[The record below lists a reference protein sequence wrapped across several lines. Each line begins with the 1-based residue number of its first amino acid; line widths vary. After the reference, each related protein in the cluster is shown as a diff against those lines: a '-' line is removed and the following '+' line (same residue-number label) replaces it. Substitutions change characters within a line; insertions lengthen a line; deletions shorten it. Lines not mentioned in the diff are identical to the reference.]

1 MKTLMNGIKQIL
13 LVLASG
19 LILMAGLSGCKQD
32 HLTFNTTSTV
42 NLYDY
47 LKQNPDQFSLFQ
59 QIVDKAGYASF
70 LNTYGTYTLFAPTNA
85 GVNAYL
91 KANGKAN
98 VDAIDAAT
106 AKGLVSIALIAD
118 TISSQNFT
126 DGKIRTPSTS
136 GQYLITGSLL
146 VNGTTNTVINKQANL
161 VTANIKL
168 GNGLLHI
175 VDNMLFPAGLTLAQT
190 VEQNSK
196 YTIFTAILKATGF
209 YDTLNVAVSAN
220 PNPTRKY
227 LTLIGITDSSYK
239 AAGFADYNAVK
250 TRYST
255 KGDPKNHA
263 DSLWLYAAYH
273 IWPEVSFLSDI
284 AINNSHTTL
293 APLEITTS
301 QLLGQDLLI
310 NNDTFNGNL
319 ELGQILYRPASDI
332 SASNGV
338 LHSAQGYA
346 AVIGGVSYKSVGN
359 YSIKIRFPS
368 PVYFDL
374 GNQPEILKTP
384 GLYRQPNKAGTF
396 LIGQLSLVFMEGA
409 GGAGNNMTYQTE
421 PNPPNTNDY
430 YYNNDYMV
438 MGTRWRLGSNGL
450 HKAEFTTPVI
460 VKGTYKI
467 WVDYKQNGSGT
478 ITLSYFDNVALPNTF
493 NNKDALNPTETD
505 AQAEARGFKSYS
517 DSPVGTSTTVGYNGF
532 TGRLLGI
539 VNIATTDH
547 HKIRFETTA
556 VDGSNPGF
564 ILDVVEFRPIT
575 MDQVHPRLGR
585 AGVLVP

>member
-1 MKTLMNGIKQIL
+1 L

-19 LILMAGLSGCKQD
+19 LVLMAGFSGCKQD
-32 HLTFNTTSTV
+32 HLTYNTTSTV

-47 LKQNPDQFSLFQ
+47 MSQNADQFSLFQ

-91 KANGKAN
+91 KAAGIAN
-98 VDAIDAAT
+98 VGAIDAAT

-118 TISSQNFT
+118 TISSTNFT
-126 DGKIRTPSTS
+126 DGKIRTPTTS
-136 GQYLITGSLL
+136 GQYLITGTKII
-146 VNGTTNTVINKQANL
+146 NGVATTVINKQANL
-161 VTANIKL
+161 ITANVKV
-168 GNGLLHI
+168 GNGLLHVI
-175 VDNMLFPAGLTLAQT
+175 DNMLAPAGLTLAQT

-196 YTIFTAILKATGF
+196 YTIFTAILKATHF
-209 YDTLNVAVSAN
+209 YDTLNVAVSTN
-220 PNPTRKY
+220 PNPLRKY
-227 LTLIGITDSSYK
+227 LTLIAITDSSYK
-239 AAGFADYNAVK
+239 ASGFADYNAVK

-255 KGDPKNHA
+255 KGDPTNHA

-273 IWPEVSFLSDI
+273 IWPEISFLSDI
-284 AINNSHTTL
+284 AINNSHATL

-301 QLLGQDLLI
+301 QLFGQDLLI
-310 NNDTFNGNL
+310 NNDTFNGVL
-319 ELGQILYRPASDI
+319 ELGQQLYRPASDI
-332 SASNGV
+332 SAANGV
-338 LHSAQGYA
+338 LHSAQGYSA
-346 AVIGGVSYKSVGN
+346 TISGVAYKSVGN
-359 YSIKIRFPS
+359 YTIKIRFPS

-374 GNQPEILKTP
+374 GVQPEILKTP
-384 GLYRQPNKAGTF
+384 GLYRQPNKTGTF
-396 LIGQLSLVFMEGA
+396 LIGQLANVLMTGA
-409 GGAGNNMTYQTE
+409 GSAGNNMIYTTE

-450 HKAEFTTPVI
+450 HSAEFLTPVI

-467 WVDYKQNGSGT
+467 WVDYKQNSSGT
-478 ITLSYFDNVALPNTF
+478 VTLSYFDNVSLPNTF
-493 NNKDALNPTETD
+493 NNADPLNPTETD

-517 DSPVGTSTTVGYNGF
+517 DSPVGTSTTNGYNNF
-532 TGRLLGI
+532 VGRLLGI

-556 VDGSNPGF
+556 VDGSNPNF
-564 ILDVVEFRPIT
+564 ILDVVEFRPIA